1 MKRKNK
7 ALYIAIGIIFILF
20 VALINSTSIIID
32 YKWFKEVGY
41 TEVFWYKFLT
51 ELKIFVPLLIVLT
64 LLFFGYFTYIR
75 NEYVKYSIRVVE
87 KNKRTGIISF
97 IISLF
102 MGLVFS
108 TSIAGNLWNDILMYE
123 NSTKFNVKDPVFNND
138 ISFYIFKLPLFQK
151 LYAMSFGILVFLAF
165 VTIIFY
171 GIMTAGNLF
180 TKNGVGKV
188 SLNVNS
194 QLLKPILNKLSIF
207 VLIFFVLSAIG
218 YKIKSYSLLTSSF
231 GNVFGAGYTDI
242 KVSKPFY
249 TFLFVVVI
257 ITGIVFMIFLRKK
270 KFKLMLYTLI
280 PFIAL
285 SVCKPIIESAV
296 QNIIVLPNEN
306 EKEKPYIQNN
316 MKYTRMAFG
325 LDNLKEES
333 FKIDNNITATDIK
346 KNSAIIN
353 NVRINDYKP
362 AIQVYNQL
370 QGIRPYYNFT
380 DVDVDRYK
388 LNGKETQTF
397 VSAREINPDKIPS
410 NSWINVHLK
419 YTHGYG
425 VVMSPVNSVT
435 KEGQPNLVLKDIPPS
450 SNYKSIKV
458 KRPQIYFGESPEY
471 YAITNTGLK
480 EFDYPSGDNNKETT
494 YTGKAGI
501 YLNPIN
507 RLLFTINQGNMKFL
521 FSQDISSKS
530 KILINRNIMDR
541 VKKIAP
547 FLKYDSDPYMVVSK
561 GKLYWMIDAYTMSNN
576 YPYSQNISVGG
587 QEFNYIRN
595 SVKATVDAYDGT
607 VKFYIADKSDP
618 IIQTYSK
625 IFKHMFKPLKDM
637 PQDLRKHLRY
647 PQMYFDSQ
655 DVIVRKYHVK
665 DTQVFYNNED
675 AWNRADVDGSNVE
688 SHYLYMKLPG
698 EKKMEFS
705 IMLPYTPKNKQNMV
719 AWLCGR
725 MDGDNYGKLILYKL
739 PKQELIYGPKQI
751 EARINQD
758 TDISKDLTLWG
769 QQGSSVYRGNIFVV
783 PIDKSILYVQPLYI
797 TSSGDSS
804 IPELKKVIVVYNDN
818 IVMADN
824 FKDALS
830 KIFNL
835 NASSQNVSNNEE
847 TTGNI
852 SNNGTVKQLVNTASD
867 AYDNAIK
874 AQKNGDWAEY
884 GRQLKVVEQTL
895 KQLKARK

>member
-7 ALYIAIGIIFILF
+7 VIYITIGILLVVF

-51 ELKIFVPLLIVLT
+51 ELKIFVPLFIILT
-64 LLFFGYFTYIR
+64 LVFFGYFSYIR
-75 NEYVKYSIRVVE
+75 NEYVKYSIRIVE
-87 KNKRTGIISF
+87 KTKKTAIIAF
-97 IISLF
+97 IISAF

-108 TSIAGNLWNDILMYE
+108 ASIAGNLWNDILMYG
-123 NSTKFNVKDPVFNND
+123 NSTKFNVNDPIFHND
-138 ISFYIFKLPLFQK
+138 ISFYVFKLPLLQK

-165 VTIIFY
+165 VTVIFY

-180 TKNGVGKV
+180 SNNGHNKL
-188 SLNVNS
+188 SLNINS
-194 QLLKPILNKLSIF
+194 QLLKPILNKLSAF
-207 VLIFFVLSAIG
+207 VLIFFILSAIG
-218 YKIKSYSLLTSSF
+218 YKIKSYSILTSSF

-242 KVSKPFY
+242 KVTKPFY
-249 TFLFVVVI
+249 TLLFVVVI
-257 ITGIVFMIFLRKK
+257 ITGIVFMVFLRKK

-285 SVCKPIIESAV
+285 SICKPIIESAV
-296 QNIIVLPNEN
+296 QNIIVLPNEID
-306 EKEKPYIQNN
+306 KEKPYIQNN

-325 LDNLKEES
+325 LDKLKEEN
-333 FKIDNNITATDIK
+333 FNVDNDLTAKDIK
-346 KNSAIIN
+346 NNSNIID

-370 QGIRPYYNFT
+370 QGIRPYYDFT

-388 LNGKETQTF
+388 LNGKETQVF
-397 VSAREINPDKIPS
+397 LSAREINPSKIPS
-410 NSWINVHLK
+410 SSWINVHLK

-425 VVMSPVNSVT
+425 IVMSPVNSVT
-435 KEGQPNLVLKDIPPS
+435 KEGQPNLLLKNIPPTS
-450 SNYKSIKV
+450 KYKNIAV
-458 KRPQIYFGESPEY
+458 KKPQIYFGESPEY
-471 YAITNTGLK
+471 YVITNTGLK
-480 EFDYPSGDNNKETT
+480 EFDYPSGDNNKETI
-494 YTGKAGI
+494 YNGKAGI
-501 YLNPIN
+501 PLNLIN
-507 RLLFTINQGNMKFL
+507 KLLFTVNQGNMKFL
-521 FSQDISSKS
+521 FSQDINSKS

-547 FLKYDSDPYMVVSK
+547 FLKYDSDPYIVVSK
-561 GKLYWMIDAYTMSNN
+561 GRLYWMVDAYTMSNN
-576 YPYSQNISVGG
+576 YPYSQSISVGG

-595 SVKATVDAYDGT
+595 SVKVTIDAYDGT
-607 VKFYIADKSDP
+607 VKFYIADNSDP
-618 IIQTYSK
+618 IIKTYSK
-625 IFKHMFKPLKDM
+625 IFKHMFKPIKDM
-637 PQDLRKHLRY
+637 PKDLRNHLRY

-655 DVIVRKYHVK
+655 DVIIRKYHVE

-725 MDGDNYGKLILYKL
+725 MDGNNYGKLVLYKL

-783 PIDKSILYVQPLYI
+783 PIDKAILYVQPLYI
-797 TSSGDSS
+797 NSSGDSS

-818 IVMADN
+818 IIMAGT
-824 FKDALS
+824 FKEALN

-835 NASSQNVSNNEE
+835 NVTNENVNNNQTSVENVSSKE
-847 TTGNI
+847 TT
-852 SNNGTVKQLVNTASD
+852 KQLINTAAD
-867 AYDNAIK
+867 AYDNAIN

-895 KQLKARK
+895 KKLKARK